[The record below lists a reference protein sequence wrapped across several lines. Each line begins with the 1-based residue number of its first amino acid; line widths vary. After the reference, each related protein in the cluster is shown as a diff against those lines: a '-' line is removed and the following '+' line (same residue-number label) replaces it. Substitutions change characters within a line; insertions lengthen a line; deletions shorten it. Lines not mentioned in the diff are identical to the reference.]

1 MAESLVEQVTAKMKD
16 AMRARDK
23 PRTSALRM
31 IRAAFIDAAKE
42 GKGEVTDDRARTI
55 LKRIRKQRLEAAKSY
70 EDAGRPEQAA
80 SERAEVAIADEFLPS
95 LADEATTL
103 GWVRE
108 AIAASGATTRREMGK
123 VMGALMRGHK
133 AEVDA
138 GLARRLIDV
147 ELG

>member
-80 SERAEVAIADEFLPS
+80 SERAEAAIADEFLPS
-95 LADEATTL
+95 SADEATTL
-103 GWVRE
+103 IWVRE
-108 AIAASGATTRREMGK
+108 AIASSGATTRREMGK

-138 GLARRLIDV
+138 GLARRLIDA